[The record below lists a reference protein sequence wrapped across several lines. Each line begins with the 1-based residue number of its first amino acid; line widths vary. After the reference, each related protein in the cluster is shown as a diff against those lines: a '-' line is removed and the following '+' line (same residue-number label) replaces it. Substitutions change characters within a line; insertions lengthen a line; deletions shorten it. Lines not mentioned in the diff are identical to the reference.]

1 MNDEQDWYR
10 RHNAEPRRLQPHEWL
25 MAWPAECSARWS
37 RWQRLCCGCKI
48 H

>member
-25 MAWPAECSARWS
+25 ILAGGVFGALVALAVVLWM
-37 RWQRLCCGCKI
+37 
-48 H
+48 